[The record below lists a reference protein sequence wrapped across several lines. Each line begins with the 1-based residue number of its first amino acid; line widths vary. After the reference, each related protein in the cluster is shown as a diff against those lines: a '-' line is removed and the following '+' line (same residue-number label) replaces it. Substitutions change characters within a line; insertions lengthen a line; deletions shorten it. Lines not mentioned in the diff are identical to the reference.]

1 MRSVATIS
9 TPQFGSSTCPQAQL
23 IVTESSSTATT
34 STLSWTLKWVTHGY
48 TVNSSLNKDYT
59 VKIDG
64 KTVKTGSFAIGGKT
78 TQNIATG
85 TVTITKGTSAKSVAL
100 ALTFVMNFTWKNV
113 YGGTKSASGSI
124 SVSAK
129 TSYKITYD
137 ANGGSGAPS
146 QQTKWHGT
154 NITLSS
160 TKPTRTGHTFKG
172 WATSASGSIA
182 YASGASYTANAAVT
196 LYAVWQAVTYNVTY
210 NANGGSGAPGQQTKT
225 YGVTLKLST
234 TKPTRTNYNFK
245 GWAKTATGAVAY
257 TAGANYTANAAITLY
272 AVWELAYVKPTIT
285 NVKTIRCDQNGSNI
299 ETGTYCKIMFSWSC
313 CQLAGSNPVKTIT
326 IAWSSETENVTAS
339 GNSGTVSQVVG
350 GSFGVDSSYTFTI
363 KVTDNKN
370 GTTTIT
376 KTLGTTKFPIDFKSG
391 GTGVAFGKTAEL
403 NNVADIGY
411 QTKFSGGILQPNLAA
426 GTDLNS
432 LLTPN
437 VYSGRNITDNAYA
450 NVPFTKGSFTLRV
463 EGAGPSGQVKQTITV
478 CDKNKARVWER
489 FYYTSAWGD
498 WHCVYDMDGTILWS
512 GAIYMNASQTATLSE
527 KVSEQSSGICLVFS
541 EYYDSEAKNQSFI
554 SFFISKK
561 LVATHS
567 GKGHSFV
574 LCTSNFSYT
583 ATKYLYINDSQ
594 ITGHANNVLTG
605 TAGTG
610 IKYTNNRFVL
620 RYVIGV

>member
-1 MRSVATIS
+1 MATIS

-450 NVPFTKGSFTLRV
+450 NAPFIKGSFTLRV

>member
-1 MRSVATIS
+1 MATIS

-129 TSYKITYD
+129 TSYKITYN

-160 TKPTRTGHTFKG
+160 TKPTRTGYTFKG

-196 LYAVWQAVTYNVTY
+196 LYAVWQAVTYKVTY

-257 TAGANYTANAAITLY
+257 TARANYTANAAITLY

-285 NVKTIRCDQNGSNI
+285 NVKTIRCDQNGSNL

-313 CQLAGSNPVKTIT
+313 CQLTGSNPVKTIT

-363 KVTDNKN
+363 KVADNKN

-391 GTGVAFGKTAEL
+391 GTSVAFGKTAEL

-437 VYSGRNITDNAYA
+437 VYSGRNITDNAYVNA
-450 NVPFTKGSFTLRV
+450 PFAKGSFTLRV

-478 CDKNKARVWER
+478 CDKNNARVWER
-489 FYYTSAWGD
+489 FYYTSAWGN
-498 WHCVYDMDGTILWS
+498 WKCVYDMPGTILWS

-583 ATKYLYINDSQ
+583 ATKYLYISDSQ
-594 ITGHANNVLTG
+594 IAGHANNALTG

>member
-1 MRSVATIS
+1 MATIS

-129 TSYKITYD
+129 ASYKITYN

-225 YGVTLKLST
+225 YGDTLKLST

-285 NVKTIRCDQNGSNI
+285 NVKTIRCDQNGSNL